1 MSRKALV
8 TEKILGTR
16 GQRRKRDVDIMGGW
30 TNLVEQAPSG
40 PDGGS
45 EMDREPSTGEGR
57 SKLVDGCTNAQAIAY
72 TGAWLINATLQR
84 KAYFC
89 MMRAGSQLL

>member
-16 GQRRKRDVDIMGGW
+16 GQRRKLDGDFMGGGW

-40 PDGGS
+40 PEGS
-45 EMDREPSTGEGR
+45 SAMDSEPSTGEGR
-57 SKLVDGCTNAQAIAY
+57 SKLVPMTAPMHVPLTIHMHD
-72 TGAWLINATLQR
+72 
-84 KAYFC
+84 
-89 MMRAGSQLL
+89 